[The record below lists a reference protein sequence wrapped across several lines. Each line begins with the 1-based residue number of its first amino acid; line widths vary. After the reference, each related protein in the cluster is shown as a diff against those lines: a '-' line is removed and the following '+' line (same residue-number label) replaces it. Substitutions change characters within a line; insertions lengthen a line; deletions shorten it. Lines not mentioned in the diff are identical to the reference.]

1 MSRTLVSIFFLLI
14 GVFAFVVF
22 ISPQFS
28 KSRGS
33 RIKLADLANIAS
45 ELEDIAVDRDK
56 LIDIYNSIT
65 QADIDRL
72 GKMLP
77 SGPNA
82 SSFLTN
88 LEFLALKNNLQLKR
102 LEFVGDTS
110 ATASRAQS
118 IPVPS
123 SVVSAVRP
131 GENFAELPL
140 SISIE
145 GSYESFRNYL
155 KDLEKSVRLLDINE
169 INFGLIRPN
178 TYEFTVKAKAY
189 YQ

>member
-1 MSRTLVSIFFLLI
+1 MV
-14 GVFAFVVF
+14 
-22 ISPQFS
+22 
-28 KSRGS
+28 
-33 RIKLADLANIAS
+33 S
-45 ELEDIAVDRDK
+45 ELEDIAADRDK

-102 LEFVGDTS
+102 LDFIGDTS
-110 ATASRAQS
+110 SNVSRSSS
-118 IPVPS
+118 IPTPS
-123 SVVSAVRP
+123 AAIPAARA
-131 GENFAELPL
+131 GENLSELPL

-155 KDLEKSVRLLDINE
+155 KDLEKSVRLLDVNE

-178 TYEFTVKAKAY
+178 IYEFTVKAKAY